1 MSNNLP
7 KTFKAIVVE
16 KPNAP
21 WSVQEVELKEPSAG
35 QVLIKTEAC
44 GICHSDY
51 ATQQGLMGPMAKFPL
66 IPGHEVIGRVVA
78 VGPDEKKWKVGDRV
92 GG

>member
-1 MSNNLP
+1 MSDLP
-7 KTFKAIVVE
+7 KTFRAIVIE

-21 WSVQEVELKEPSAG
+21 WEVKEVELKKPEAG
-35 QVLIKTEAC
+35 QVVIKTEAC

-51 ATQQGLMGPMAKFPL
+51 ITQQGHMGPMAKFPL
-66 IPGHEVIGRVVA
+66 IPGHEVLGRVVA
-78 VGPDEKKWKVGDRV
+78 VGPGEKHWKVGDRV